1 MTSMNP
7 VEPRKV
13 DEEQLYQAQ
22 PMVRA
27 LIIERY
33 EALYRL
39 VTVHVARAEEEGRP
53 PDPRWAE
60 IGVRVLK
67 ELTSLY
73 RLATPPR
80 TDAEEDDVLHGVDPR
95 PSCSPSWM
103 SLRPRLGADCSD
115 RRGAPWSV
123 SQSRPGTY
131 PSQGRNLGGKGGQVF
146 KVPTIENSID
156 RPKPLSLSIFLGRY
170 SQRSS
175 PFLLSVLLPGQRLA
189 KRSSKGGKPSW
200 DPAPCLRGTY
210 PGRMRGWKK

>member
-33 EALYRL
+33 ESLYALVR
-39 VTVHVARAEEEGRP
+39 THVARAEEEGRP

-73 RLATPPR
+73 RLGVPPR
-80 TDAEEDDVLHGVDPR
+80 TDDADDDPLHGVDPAAIV
-95 PSCSPSWM
+95 
-103 SLRPRLGADCSD
+103 LAQLDELEAK
-115 RRGAPWSV
+115 
-123 SQSRPGTY
+123 SR
-131 PSQGRNLGGKGGQVF
+131 
-146 KVPTIENSID
+146 
-156 RPKPLSLSIFLGRY
+156 
-170 SQRSS
+170 
-175 PFLLSVLLPGQRLA
+175 A
-189 KRSSKGGKPSW
+189 
-200 DPAPCLRGTY
+200 
-210 PGRMRGWKK
+210 